1 MEGGCAT
8 VRGLSFV
15 LREAT
20 DLVQVGELFS
30 SHSKDGNMDGQ
41 IGSSALRDAVDA
53 IEFRDRFGLKDELDK
68 DDDTVV
74 FVSAVI
80 SFSTFTFPTTFF
92 RSSGGLM

>member
-1 MEGGCAT
+1 MLGVCVT
-8 VRGLSFV
+8 VKGLSFV

-20 DLVQVGELFS
+20 DLVQVGELVS
-30 SHSKDGNMDGQ
+30 IHSKDGNMDGQ
-41 IGSSALRDAVDA
+41 IGSSAIRVAVDA

-74 FVSAVI
+74 SVSAVV
-80 SFSTFTFPTTFF
+80 SFSTFTVSTTCF